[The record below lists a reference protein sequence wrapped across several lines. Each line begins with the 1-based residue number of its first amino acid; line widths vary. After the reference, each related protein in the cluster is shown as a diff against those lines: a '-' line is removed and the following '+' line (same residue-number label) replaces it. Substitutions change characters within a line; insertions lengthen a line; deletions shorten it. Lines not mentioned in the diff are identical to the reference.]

1 MVAMNNNNEPGLP
14 SPETKLT
21 TEQKIDYHMAVAG
34 GLMFEVILEGKRFP
48 LFHSVNHYK
57 HKLIDQRTASA
68 VFVYSGPYALEI
80 NDLISKAAKDFL
92 TQKSGEFENDTT
104 KQND

>member
-1 MVAMNNNNEPGLP
+1 MVTMNNNEP
-14 SPETKLT
+14 ELT
-21 TEQKIDYHMAVAG
+21 TEQKIDYHMVAAG
-34 GLMFEVILEGKRFP
+34 GLMLEIILEGKRFP

-92 TQKSGEFENDTT
+92 TQKSGELETNET
-104 KQND
+104 KD